1 METPTTSSARAWH
14 RSLPAYAQDEVD
26 ASLLLEVDKL
36 PERTRR
42 RVLVGWSRA
51 ASAGLYDPSILRT
64 IADVVTAE
72 APRPL
77 LLTA

>member
-14 RSLPAYAQDEVD
+14 RSLPGYAQVEVD
-26 ASLLLEVDKL
+26 ASLLREVDQL
-36 PERTRR
+36 PERIRR

-51 ASAGLYDPSILRT
+51 ASAGLYDAAILRT

-72 APRPL
+72 APPL